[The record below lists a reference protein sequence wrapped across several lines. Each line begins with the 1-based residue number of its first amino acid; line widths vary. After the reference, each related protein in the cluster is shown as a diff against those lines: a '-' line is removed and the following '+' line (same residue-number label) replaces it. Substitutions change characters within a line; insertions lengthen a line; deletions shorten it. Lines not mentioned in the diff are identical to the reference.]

1 MRPIK
6 ARFRGALMTISP
18 LPAKVAL
25 TMLCLATTGAL
36 ATQFGT
42 VISSTPVVSSVP
54 VTQQQCV
61 NEPLVYQQR
70 SGAGA
75 LIGAVTGAAIGHN
88 FGGGAGRAVAT
99 GIGMVAG
106 AAIGDQVEAGA
117 YPPVTTMATRCRNVT
132 RYENRTVG
140 YDVVYDYRGMR
151 RSVRMAQDPRDRIAL
166 NVDVA
171 PMAVY
176 DAPGYVPYEQA
187 PPPVVYAPRPVYANP
202 WPYVVVGGGWYGR
215 GWRGDGEGY
224 GHRH

>member
-1 MRPIK
+1 
-6 ARFRGALMTISP
+6 MTTNS
-18 LPAKVAL
+18 LPAKVAA
-25 TMLCLATTGAL
+25 TALCLAATGAW
-36 ATQFGT
+36 ATQFGM
-42 VISSTPVVSSVP
+42 VVSSTPVVTSVP
-54 VTQQQCV
+54 VTQQQCF
-61 NEPLVYQQR
+61 NEPVVYRQR

-132 RYENRTVG
+132 QYENRTVG
-140 YDVVYDYRGMR
+140 YDVVYDYQGMR
-151 RSVRMAQDPRDRIAL
+151 RSVRLPQDPGDRIAL

-171 PMAVY
+171 PMATMPPQQVY
-176 DAPGYVPYEQA
+176 DTPAYGSFEQL
-187 PPPVVYAPRPVYANP
+187 PPVVYAPRPVYVSP
-202 WPYVVVGGGWYGR
+202 WPYVVVGGGWNGR
-215 GWRGDGEGY
+215 GWNGGGERY